1 MTAPLPTHP
10 PVLRTGVSV
19 VPDPRRVAAR
29 LFLPGQES
37 GSAGPSRAAGVVAR
51 CAEMSDAEVGRELA
65 RVSDGYGGRHRDLD
79 AVLERHFLAIAH
91 RVPEAALLPAARRR
105 LIGSYFTREVA
116 VEAAALFNPSVVAH
130 PTQDVPDGLRF
141 VMSARAVSEGHYS
154 TVTFRSGTFRPQ
166 RNGAEVDLDAG
177 SRHVECAVRTDRAT
191 PRSRLQR
198 SAAVEGAD
206 SETLDFMLPDL
217 PDLVDA
223 AALELAAGALRR
235 ARLTL
240 AGVEDTIT
248 ALERALAASYEVA
261 FEAGSALAERTLFP
275 EIDAESHGVEDAR
288 FVRLLDE
295 DEPRY
300 AATYTAYNGSQVSSR
315 RIDTADFRSFL
326 VSPLTGTAAGNKGMA
341 LFPRRIGGSYR
352 ALSRWDREN
361 NAIARS
367 ADGYHWDD
375 ATELQAPSEPW
386 ELTQLG
392 NCGPPLETD
401 GGWLVLTH
409 GVGPMRGYAIGAL
422 LLDLDDPSVV
432 VGRLPEP
439 LLEPEGPERE
449 GYVPN
454 VVYSCGALIH
464 GARLLLPYGCSDA
477 RIRFALVD
485 VPTLLDRLLRS
496 PLQTPR
502 TSR

>member
-1 MTAPLPTHP
+1 MT
-10 PVLRTGVSV
+10 
-19 VPDPRRVAAR
+19 
-29 LFLPGQES
+29 
-37 GSAGPSRAAGVVAR
+37 
-51 CAEMSDAEVGRELA
+51 DAEADRALA
-65 RVSDGYGGRHRDLD
+65 RVTEGYGARHRGLD

-91 RVPEAALLPAARRR
+91 RVPEAALLPAVRRQ

-130 PTQDVPDGLRF
+130 PVQEGDDGLRF

-154 TVTFRSGTFRPQ
+154 TITFRSGTFRPRREQ
-166 RNGAEVDLDAG
+166 GEVHLDAG
-177 SRHVECAVRTDRAT
+177 SRHVECGVRIDRPI
-191 PRSRLQR
+191 PRSNLRR
-198 SAAVEGAD
+198 YAVAEGAD
-206 SETLDFMLPDL
+206 PETLDFMLADL
-217 PDLVDA
+217 SDDPVDPG
-223 AALELAAGALRR
+223 ALEPVVSALRQR
-235 ARLTL
+235 HLTL
-240 AGVEDTIT
+240 AGVDETVT
-248 ALERALAASYEVA
+248 ALQRALTASYEVD
-261 FEAGSALAERTLFP
+261 FEVDGALCERTLFP

-288 FVRLLDE
+288 FVRLVDDE
-295 DEPRY
+295 GPAY

-315 RIDTADFRSFL
+315 RIDTDDFRSFR
-326 VSPLTGTAAGNKGMA
+326 STPLTGPAARNKGMA

-361 NAIARS
+361 NAVARS
-367 ADGYHWDD
+367 GDGYHWDD
-375 ATELQAPSEPW
+375 ATELQTPSEPW

-401 GGWLVLTH
+401 AGWLVLTH

-422 LLDLDDPSVV
+422 LLDLDDPSMV

-439 LLEPEGPERE
+439 LLEPEGSERE

-464 GARLLLPYGCSDA
+464 RNRLLLPYGCSDA

-485 VPTLLDRLLRS
+485 LPTLLDRLLRS
-496 PLQTPR
+496 PLPTPR
-502 TSR
+502 TPR

>member
-1 MTAPLPTHP
+1 
-10 PVLRTGVSV
+10 
-19 VPDPRRVAAR
+19 
-29 LFLPGQES
+29 
-37 GSAGPSRAAGVVAR
+37 
-51 CAEMSDAEVGRELA
+51 MSDAEADQQLA

-91 RVPEAALLPAARRR
+91 RVPEAALLPTGRRR

-116 VEAAALFNPSVVAH
+116 VEGAALFNPSVVAH
-130 PTQDVPDGLRF
+130 PTQDASDGLRF

-154 TVTFRSGTFRPQ
+154 TVTFRSGTFRPH
-166 RNGAEVDLDAG
+166 RDGAEVDLDAG
-177 SRHVECAVRTDRAT
+177 SRHVECGARTDRAT
-191 PRSRLQR
+191 PRRRLCR
-198 SAAVEGAD
+198 LAASEGAD
-206 SETLDFMLPDL
+206 PETLDFLLPDL
-217 PDLVDA
+217 PHLVDA
-223 AALELAAGALRR
+223 GALERAGGALRR

-240 AGVEDTIT
+240 AGVEETIA
-248 ALERALAASYEVA
+248 ALERAQAASYEVA

-288 FVRLLDE
+288 FVRLLD
-295 DEPRY
+295 DEPTY
-300 AATYTAYNGSQVSSR
+300 AATYTAYNGMQVSSR
-315 RIDTADFRSFL
+315 RIDTDDFRSFR

-361 NAIARS
+361 NAVARS
-367 ADGYHWDD
+367 EDGYHWDD
-375 ATELQAPSEPW
+375 ATELQTPAEAW

-401 GGWLVLTH
+401 AGWLVLTH

-439 LLEPEGPERE
+439 LLEPEGLERE

-464 GARLLLPYGCSDA
+464 RGRLLLPYGCSDA

-496 PLQTPR
+496 PLQTTR